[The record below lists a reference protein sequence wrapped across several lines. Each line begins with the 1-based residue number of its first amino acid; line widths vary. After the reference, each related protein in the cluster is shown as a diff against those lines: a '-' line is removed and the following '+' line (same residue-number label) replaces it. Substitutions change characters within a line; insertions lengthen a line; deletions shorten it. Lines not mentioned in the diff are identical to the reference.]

1 MKTYQRGGDVSTYKR
16 GFTKQLTYAK
26 NTYIYLEI
34 GEGITEAFG
43 SAGELIDM
51 VTFGVTPNPANSDKT
66 PTVYS
71 VGGFNGLGYDA
82 TPDPAL
88 NGPCYLLSIS
98 GQTTTEY
105 LGTEPAY
112 IKAAKLDWHC
122 VGKPTHYVQ

>member
-1 MKTYQRGGDVSTYKR
+1 MKTYQTGGETTSYPR
-16 GFTKQLTYAK
+16 GFTNQLSYAR

-66 PTVYS
+66 PTFYS

-82 TPDPAL
+82 TPPPSMH
-88 NGPCYLLSIS
+88 GPCYLYGIS
-98 GQTTTEY
+98 GQTSTA
-105 LGTEPAY
+105 PVQY
-112 IKAAKLDWHC
+112 IKALRFRWQC
-122 VGKPTHYVQ
+122 VGKPTHYTY